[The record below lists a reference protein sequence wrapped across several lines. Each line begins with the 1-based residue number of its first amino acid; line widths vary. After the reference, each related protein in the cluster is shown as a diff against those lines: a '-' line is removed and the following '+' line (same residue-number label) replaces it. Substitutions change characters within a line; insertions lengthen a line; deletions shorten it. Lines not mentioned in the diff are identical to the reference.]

1 MRVFWSVFAV
11 SHVRVSAR
19 SRALRVACV
28 CLCAFVR
35 GRACPARLCT
45 CFRVHVCAC
54 VCANSSPSQIYSAD
68 VVELCRAL
76 ENLLR
81 VVHVGPHDKLKIWE
95 LVVWRDV
102 LAAFGL
108 VPKPGLCASKPTL
121 PRIFHTKILED
132 ARVSGGP
139 FDGLLRFEMWDLWW
153 WFDADRWRAAIERYR
168 KGSGIIRPGFLH
180 QMGVAPLRPL
190 AHPTG
195 RRPPR
200 VPASRAAPR
209 ARASGTAE
217 PLLLP
222 DLPAWLSLARTGPL
236 PTDSLRLVVRRH
248 LVRWVLLNLKL
259 NRLENKR
266 AGTCSFSYFVT
277 GAGGAIYKPR

>member
-1 MRVFWSVFAV
+1 MCALFGVCSRYRTFACAACRVCMLVCVRARPCVSCALVYVFSCARV
-11 SHVRVSAR
+11 CVRVR
-19 SRALRVACV
+19 E
-28 CLCAFVR
+28 
-35 GRACPARLCT
+35 
-45 CFRVHVCAC
+45 
-54 VCANSSPSQIYSAD
+54 PSQIYSAD

-180 QMGVAPLRPL
+180 QMGVGLRFSIPVNMEL
-190 AHPTG
+190 GSRSQRVKGGFRSPEG
-195 RRPPR
+195 R
-200 VPASRAAPR
+200 
-209 ARASGTAE
+209 
-217 PLLLP
+217 
-222 DLPAWLSLARTGPL
+222 
-236 PTDSLRLVVRRH
+236 LR
-248 LVRWVLLNLKL
+248 
-259 NRLENKR
+259 R
-266 AGTCSFSYFVT
+266 AGPECLVPRRQPVGRTPKPSFR
-277 GAGGAIYKPR
+277 A